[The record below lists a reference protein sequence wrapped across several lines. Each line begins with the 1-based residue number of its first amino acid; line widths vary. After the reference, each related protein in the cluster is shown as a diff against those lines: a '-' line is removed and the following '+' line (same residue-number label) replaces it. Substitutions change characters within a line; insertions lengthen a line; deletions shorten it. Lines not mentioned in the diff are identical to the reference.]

1 MSYLIPGIFA
11 DAKVNALADKLIYL
25 LKQQFPPAD
34 EETPSII
41 DSKFGLTGK
50 AAFILQDTGSG
61 NCNQVVFITNDQEV
75 FDYIAANLKSI
86 FLPKKTA
93 TFKERLLIELD
104 YVKIEIWIKNVNLT
118 WVIQDGVNLQE
129 SEKIPNE
136 LL

>member
-1 MSYLIPGIFA
+1 MSYITGGLFA

-25 LKQQFPPAD
+25 LKEQFPPPD

-50 AAFILQDTGSG
+50 AAFILQDTGIG
-61 NCNQVVFITNDQEV
+61 NCNQVVFITNEQEI
-75 FDYIAANLKSI
+75 FDWIAANLKTI
-86 FLPKKTA
+86 FFPKKTA

-104 YVKIEIWIKNVNLT
+104 NVKIEIWIKDVMLT
-118 WVIQDGVNLQE
+118 WVVLDEVNLQE
-129 SEKIPNE
+129 SDKIPEE

>member
-1 MSYLIPGIFA
+1 MSYLTPGIFS

-25 LKQQFPPAD
+25 LKKQFPPPD
-34 EETPSII
+34 EESLSII

-50 AAFILQDTGSG
+50 AAYILQNTGNG
-61 NCNQVVFITNDQEV
+61 NCNQVVFITNEPEI

-93 TFKERLLIELD
+93 IFKERLLIELE
-104 YVKIEIWIKNVNLT
+104 YVKIEIWIKEVNLT
-118 WVIQDGVNLQE
+118 WVVQNEVNLQE
-129 SEKIPNE
+129 SAKIPSE

>member
-25 LKQQFPPAD
+25 LKQQFPPV
-34 EETPSII
+34 EEVPSIV
-41 DSKFGLTGK
+41 DTKFGLTGK
-50 AAFILQDTGSG
+50 AAFLLQDTGSG
-61 NCNQVVFITNDQEV
+61 NCNQVVFITNNQEI

-93 TFKERLLIELD
+93 VFKERLLIELE
-104 YVKIEIWIKNVNLT
+104 YVKIEIWIKEVNLT
-118 WVIQDGVNLQE
+118 WVVQNEVNLQE
-129 SEKIPNE
+129 SAKIPSE

>member
-25 LKQQFPPAD
+25 LKQQFPPV
-34 EETPSII
+34 EEVPSIV
-41 DSKFGLTGK
+41 DTKFGLTGK
-50 AAFILQDTGSG
+50 AAFLLQDTGSG
-61 NCNQVVFITNDQEV
+61 NCNQVVFITNNQEI

-93 TFKERLLIELD
+93 VFKERLLIELD
-104 YVKIEIWIKNVNLT
+104 YVKIEIWIKEVNLT
-118 WVIQDGVNLQE
+118 WVVQNEVNLQE
-129 SEKIPNE
+129 SAKIPSE

>member
-25 LKQQFPPAD
+25 LKQQFPPV
-34 EETPSII
+34 EEVPSIV
-41 DSKFGLTGK
+41 DTKFGLTGK
-50 AAFILQDTGSG
+50 AAYILQDTGNG
-61 NCNQVVFITNDQEV
+61 NCNQVVFITNEPEI

-93 TFKERLLIELD
+93 IFKERLLIELD
-104 YVKIEIWIKNVNLT
+104 YVKIEIWIKDVMLT
-118 WVIQDGVNLQE
+118 WVVQDDVNIQE
-129 SEKIPNE
+129 SAKIPEE

>member
-1 MSYLIPGIFA
+1 MSYLTPGIFA

-25 LKQQFPPAD
+25 LKEQFPPVG
-34 EETPSII
+34 EVPSII

-61 NCNQVVFITNDQEV
+61 NCNQVVFITSEQEI

-93 TFKERLLIELD
+93 IFKERLLIELD
-104 YVKIEIWIKNVNLT
+104 YVKIEIWIKDVNLT
-118 WVIQDGVNLQE
+118 WVIQDDVNIQE
-129 SEKIPNE
+129 SDKIPTE

>member
-1 MSYLIPGIFA
+1 MSYLTPGIFS

-25 LKQQFPPAD
+25 LKKQFPPPD
-34 EETPSII
+34 EESLSII

-50 AAFILQDTGSG
+50 AAYILQDTGNG
-61 NCNQVVFITNDQEV
+61 NCNQVVFITNEPEI

-93 TFKERLLIELD
+93 IFKERLLIELD
-104 YVKIEIWIKNVNLT
+104 YVKIEIWIKDVMLT
-118 WVIQDGVNLQE
+118 WVVQDDVNIQE
-129 SEKIPNE
+129 SAKIPEE

>member
-25 LKQQFPPAD
+25 LKQQFPPV
-34 EETPSII
+34 EEVPSIV
-41 DSKFGLTGK
+41 DTKFGLTGK
-50 AAFILQDTGSG
+50 AAFLLQDTGSG
-61 NCNQVVFITNDQEV
+61 NCNQVVFITNNQEI

-93 TFKERLLIELD
+93 IFKERLLIELD
-104 YVKIEIWIKNVNLT
+104 YVKIEIWIKEVNLT
-118 WVIQDGVNLQE
+118 WVVQNEVNLQE
-129 SEKIPNE
+129 SAKIPSE

>member
-1 MSYLIPGIFA
+1 MSYLTPGIFA

-25 LKQQFPPAD
+25 LKQQFPAVG
-34 EETPSII
+34 ETPSII

-61 NCNQVVFITNDQEV
+61 NCNQVVFITNHQGI
-75 FDYIAANLKSI
+75 FDYISGNLKSI

-93 TFKERLLIELD
+93 IFKERLLIELD
-104 YVKIEIWIKNVNLT
+104 YVKIEIWIKDVMLT
-118 WVIQDGVNLQE
+118 WVVQDDVNIQE
-129 SEKIPNE
+129 SDKIPEE

>member
-1 MSYLIPGIFA
+1 MSYLTGGIFA
-11 DAKVNALADKLIYL
+11 DGKVNALSDKLIYL

-50 AAFILQDTGSG
+50 AALILQDTGNG
-61 NCNQVVFITNDQEV
+61 NCNQVVFITNDQEI
-75 FDYIAANLKSI
+75 FDWIAVNLKSI

-93 TFKERLLIELD
+93 VFKERLLIELD
-104 YVKIEIWIKNVNLT
+104 YVKIEVWIKDVMLT
-118 WVIQDGVNLQE
+118 WVIQDDVNIQE
-129 SEKIPNE
+129 SDKIPSE